1 MNQATSDFR
10 NKIADSFI
18 KVLSEKQL
26 QWKAGWQSGMPV
38 NAYTGKSYKG
48 INKFGLYFAGLQKA
62 EEGAAADNRWAT
74 FKQIQDKGWRL
85 RKGAKGEKVEYWQ
98 PYDFNAK
105 KPMDWMDFYAR
116 KREKGV
122 SLIARYYTVFN
133 GSDIEGIP
141 ELKKNSVAALT
152 DELINK
158 ISSAIEVP
166 IFNDGGIR
174 AYYSPVEDAIH
185 LPEKA
190 SFLSAYEYNAT
201 ALHELSHASGA
212 EKRLNRNIRNTFGS
226 EAYAYEELVA
236 EISACFMGE
245 YLTITMTEEHM
256 ENHKAYVQSWI
267 EVIREKPDQL
277 IHAIRDAETAANYLE
292 YHAGLLTREE
302 YLKTTTDSLEVPVNM
317 IKGMDTEKTGEKPNR
332 GFSEQIENIERE
344 LRVNGY
350 KPTPSLLN
358 RINSFNKAAGKV
370 HSLKEIHSAYDRRE
384 YINNPAADKLLNSIG
399 KCLQNQDLLHTQ
411 TIIR

>member
-1 MNQATSDFR
+1 
-10 NKIADSFI
+10 
-18 KVLSEKQL
+18 
-26 QWKAGWQSGMPV
+26 
-38 NAYTGKSYKG
+38 
-48 INKFGLYFAGLQKA
+48 
-62 EEGAAADNRWAT
+62 
-74 FKQIQDKGWRL
+74 
-85 RKGAKGEKVEYWQ
+85 
-98 PYDFNAK
+98 
-105 KPMDWMDFYAR
+105 
-116 KREKGV
+116 
-122 SLIARYYTVFN
+122 
-133 GSDIEGIP
+133 
-141 ELKKNSVAALT
+141 
-152 DELINK
+152 
-158 ISSAIEVP
+158 
-166 IFNDGGIR
+166 
-174 AYYSPVEDAIH
+174 
-185 LPEKA
+185 
-190 SFLSAYEYNAT
+190 
-201 ALHELSHASGA
+201 
-212 EKRLNRNIRNTFGS
+212 
-226 EAYAYEELVA
+226 
-236 EISACFMGE
+236 MGE

-332 GFSEQIENIERE
+332 GFSEQIENIDIERE